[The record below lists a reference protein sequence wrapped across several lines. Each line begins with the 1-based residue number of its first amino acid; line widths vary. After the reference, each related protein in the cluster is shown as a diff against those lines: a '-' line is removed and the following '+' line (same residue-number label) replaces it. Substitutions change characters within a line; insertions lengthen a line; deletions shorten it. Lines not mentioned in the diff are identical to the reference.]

1 MVRTIPTR
9 VRPDP
14 IRSFLSPKPRG
25 GWRSFAV
32 LSDRDERTWNSLAE
46 RVASIL
52 EPRLDPRVAA
62 NRTVLARGVRRVE
75 DLGTALLRA
84 RAIAPSVGL
93 LLRTDVE
100 DFYPSITPEV
110 LVRTL
115 AELGVPRQDSR
126 LAGQMIDGWS
136 ESGYRGLPIGP
147 VGSAVLANALLASV
161 DTAMGSLH
169 FVRWVDDYLFAVPSE
184 RAITGILDGLDI
196 SLEQLHL
203 RRSVPKTELLD
214 RTGDIPWLRDVPQGL
229 PSPAHGV
236 GLPPKSRCSPQS
248 EGSTAMNSKRFPKGS
263 LA

>member
-1 MVRTIPTR
+1 MVQAILTR

-25 GWRSFAV
+25 GWRTFAV
-32 LSDRDERTWNSLAE
+32 LSDRDERTWNILAQ

-52 EPRLDPRVAA
+52 ERRIDPRVAA

-75 DLGTALLRA
+75 DLATALLRA
-84 RAIAPSVGL
+84 RAVAPSRGL

-110 LVRTL
+110 LVRSL

-136 ESGYRGLPIGP
+136 ESGYPGLPIGP
-147 VGSAVLANALLASV
+147 VASAVLANAVLASV

-169 FVRWVDDYLFAVPSE
+169 FVRWVDDYLVAVPSE
-184 RAITGILDGLDI
+184 RAITGILDRLDV
-196 SLEQLHL
+196 SLERLHL

-214 RTGDIPWLRDVPQGL
+214 GIDSIAWLRENLAAFVSQ
-229 PSPAHGV
+229 AH
-236 GLPPKSRCSPQS
+236 R
-248 EGSTAMNSKRFPKGS
+248 
-263 LA
+263 

>member
-1 MVRTIPTR
+1 MVQAIPTR

-25 GWRSFAV
+25 GWRTFAV
-32 LSDRDERTWNSLAE
+32 LSDRDERTWNILAQ

-75 DLGTALLRA
+75 DLGTGLLRS
-84 RAIAPSVGL
+84 RAVAPSRGL

-115 AELGVPRQDSR
+115 AELGVPPQDSR
-126 LAGQMIDGWS
+126 LAGQMIDGWG
-136 ESGYRGLPIGP
+136 ESGYPGLPIGP
-147 VGSAVLANALLASV
+147 VASAVLANAVLASV

-184 RAITGILDGLDI
+184 GAITGILDRLDV
-196 SLEQLHL
+196 SLERLHL

-214 RTGDIPWLRDVPQGL
+214 RTGDIPWLRDLPHGL

-248 EGSTAMNSKRFPKGS
+248 EASTAMNSKRFPKGS

>member
-1 MVRTIPTR
+1 MVQAISTR

-25 GWRSFAV
+25 GWRTFAI
-32 LSDRDERTWNSLAE
+32 LSDRDQRTWNYLAG

-62 NRTVLARGVRRVE
+62 NRTVVAAAVWGLE
-75 DLGTALLRA
+75 DLGTAMGRA
-84 RAIAPSVGL
+84 RAIAPRSGL

-100 DFYPSITPEV
+100 EFYPSIAPEV
-110 LVRTL
+110 LVRAL
-115 AELGVPRQDSR
+115 AEVGVPRQESR
-126 LAGQMIDGWS
+126 LAGQLIDGWS

-147 VGSAVLANALLASV
+147 VGSAVLANAVLASV
-161 DTAMGSLH
+161 DAAMGSLH

-184 RAITGILDGLDI
+184 GAITRILDRLDV
-196 SLEQLHL
+196 SLERLHL

-214 RTGDIPWLRDVPQGL
+214 RTGDIPWLREVPDGL

-236 GLPPKSRCSPQS
+236 GLLPKSR
-248 EGSTAMNSKRFPKGS
+248 
-263 LA
+263 

>member
-1 MVRTIPTR
+1 MVQAIPTR
-9 VRPDP
+9 VRHDP
-14 IRSFLSPKPRG
+14 IRTFLSPKPRG
-25 GWRSFAV
+25 GWRTFAV
-32 LSDRDERTWNSLAE
+32 LSDRDERTWNILAQ

-75 DLGTALLRA
+75 DLATALLRA
-84 RAIAPSVGL
+84 RAVAPSRGL

-136 ESGYRGLPIGP
+136 ESGYPGLPIGP
-147 VGSAVLANALLASV
+147 VASAVLANAVLASV

-184 RAITGILDGLDI
+184 GALTGILDRLDV
-196 SLEQLHL
+196 SLERLHL

-214 RTGDIPWLRDVPQGL
+214 GIESIAWLRENLGVIASQ
-229 PSPAHGV
+229 AH
-236 GLPPKSRCSPQS
+236 K
-248 EGSTAMNSKRFPKGS
+248 
-263 LA
+263 